1 MKPVNRMN
9 LEQGSKSIIIAL
21 TKRILEN
28 RYDIKPNEAFVHD
41 VVDYTI
47 ERTQVTSLITE
58 NMILKEKLTNL
69 HEDYELGRIIELLA
83 IINRAID
90 VISLRNDAPNL
101 LSK

>member
-1 MKPVNRMN
+1 MN